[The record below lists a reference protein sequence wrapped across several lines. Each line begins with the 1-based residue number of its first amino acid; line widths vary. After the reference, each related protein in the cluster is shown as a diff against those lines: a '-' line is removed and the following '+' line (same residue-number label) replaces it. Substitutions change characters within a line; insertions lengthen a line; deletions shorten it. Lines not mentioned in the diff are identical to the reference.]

1 MSRTIYLY
9 VKTHNI
15 TGLKYLGKTVK
26 NPFKY
31 NGSGTYWLRHI
42 QKHGNN
48 VSTQILFETD
58 DHIEFEKIGIYYS
71 NLYNIVESEEWANMT
86 IENGKGGT
94 LSGEKN
100 GMYGRT
106 HSETVKKFLGEK
118 AKKRFKNKSYE
129 SLYGKEKANELKLLR
144 SKQLKGIDRKGN
156 KNSRFDSTEY
166 VFFNC
171 VTNEYHIGTRYS
183 FYKKYNF
190 NKSTVHKLIH
200 DEKYIYKNWAIK
212 R

>member
-9 VKTHNI
+9 IKTHNK

-26 NPFKY
+26 DPFKY
-31 NGSGTYWLRHI
+31 KGSGTYWLRHI
-42 QKHGNN
+42 KKYGNN
-48 VSTQILFETD
+48 ISTQILFETED
-58 DHIEFEKIGIYYS
+58 PIEFEKMGIYYS
-71 NLYNIVESEEWANMT
+71 NLYNIVESEEWANLS
-86 IENGKGGT
+86 IENGKGGV

-106 HSETVKKFLGEK
+106 HSES
-118 AKKRFKNKSYE
+118 AKKLFSEIAKRNFKNKSYE

-144 SKQLKGIDRKGN
+144 SKQLKGKDHKGN
-156 KNSRFDSTEY
+156 KNSRFDWTEY

-183 FYKKYNF
+183 FYKKYNL
-190 NKSTVHKLIH
+190 NKAGVHRLIH
-200 DEKYIYKNWAIK
+200 DEKYIYKNWKIK